1 MQLGTR
7 VHDRVT
13 ERGLINAR
21 TVLNIRGDNL
31 QQRYKKLAI
40 YLMMERFTAVKRITF
55 SLVNGRA
62 REPMTTSPSP
72 VTNCASIYTFFFS
85 RVAIVKLIFS
95 RVNNFF
101 FKLFQV
107 PSVIE
112 NKNITNK

>member
-72 VTNCASIYTFFFS
+72 VTNCAPIYTFFFL
-85 RVAIVKLIFS
+85 RVAIVKLIFA

-101 FKLFQV
+101 FQIISSPFCNR
-107 PSVIE
+107 E
-112 NKNITNK
+112 